1 MRKPKELSIN
11 NPELV
16 TISDCE
22 LAYQMGYKTEA
33 ADGEFK
39 SFTKEDKR

>member
-1 MRKPKELSIN
+1 MRKPKKLNIN
-11 NPELV
+11 NPNLV

-33 ADGEFK
+33 AAGEFK
-39 SFTKEDKR
+39 SFMKEEK